1 MAYPANI
8 AFSFG
13 SQTSGLTSQLDQN
26 FTNLAVGLNG
36 IGNGSSVLSSV
47 AMTTASI
54 TTANVTTMTSGNV
67 VITGG
72 TAVLS
77 SANVSTFGAAK
88 INFGD
93 GTTQNTASFLNT
105 WSSYTPV
112 ISSFGGNLV
121 TTSASGSFLTT
132 GKTTFFTALL
142 TLTNVGNVTGI
153 QFTLPIATNNSG
165 PSFVFLGRENGV
177 SGVIWQSIFG
187 PGSTSSSAVQNYAGS
202 ATVVNGDVLIFSG
215 VYNNQ

>member
-54 TTANVTTMTSGNV
+54 TTANVTTV
-67 VITGG
+67 
-72 TAVLS
+72 
-77 SANVSTFGAAK
+77 SATK

-105 WSSYTPV
+105 WTSYTPV
-112 ISSFGGNLV
+112 ISPVSGNLT
-121 TTSASGSFLTT
+121 TTSSAGLFLTT
-132 GKTTFFTALL
+132 GKTTFFSVTL
-142 TLTNVGNVTGI
+142 TLTNVGNATGI
-153 QFTLPIATNNSG
+153 LYTLPIAPAGGGT
-165 PSFVFLGRENGV
+165 SFLFSGRENGV
-177 SGVIWQSIFG
+177 TGNMWQSIFS
-187 PGSTSSSAVQNYAGS
+187 PGALTASSVQNYAGT
-202 ATVVNGDVLIFSG
+202 ATVANGYVLMFSG
-215 VYNNQ
+215 VYNSQ